1 MDSKK
6 EALADGLKKAI
17 QAEQYGH
24 SFYLM
29 AANSTD
35 DPKGKE
41 VFQTLAGEELDHVN
55 FLTAHYRSVME
66 TGLPSADAALG
77 RQHDLSEAWPIFSEG
92 LKDRIGSA
100 KFEMT
105 SLSIGIQLEQDAM
118 NFYSAQAEAADD
130 PVVRKM
136 FEFLSKWEAG
146 HYHALLKQ
154 YELLKEDYW
163 SAGGFA
169 PF

>member
-1 MDSKK
+1 MDPKRA
-6 EALADGLKKAI
+6 ALADDLKKAI

-41 VFQTLAGEELDHVN
+41 VFETLAGEELDHVQ
-55 FLTAHYRSVME
+55 FLQSHYQSVLE
-66 TGLPSADAALG
+66 TGLPSKEASLG
-77 RQHDLSEAWPIFSEG
+77 QQRDLSEAWPIFSEG

-118 NFYSAQAEAADD
+118 SFYSAQAKAADI
-130 PVVRKM
+130 PEIKKM

-154 YELLKEDYW
+154 YDLLKEDYW
-163 SAGGFA
+163 SAGGFS